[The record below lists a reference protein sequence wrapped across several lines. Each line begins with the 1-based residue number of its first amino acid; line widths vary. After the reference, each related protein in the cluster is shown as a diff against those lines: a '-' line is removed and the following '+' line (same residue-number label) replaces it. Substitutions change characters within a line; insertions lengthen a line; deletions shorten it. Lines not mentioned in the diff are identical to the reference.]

1 MAVESSHD
9 YPPNGMAGIL
19 AYDSVTGKWVVLAC
33 SSAGILAV
41 AAASLPLPSG
51 AATAAKQLPD
61 DHNVTVSNMITGFAT
76 ATKQDTLNSNVPH
89 AGATPTV
96 YNKTMTAAN
105 TEYSQALPA
114 NVKKFLIKCRTEYA
128 IKVCFTAEASGT
140 TYVTVG
146 AGQSYWEDGIKAAS
160 LTLYFQCA
168 TAGQAVEIIAWA

>member
-9 YPPNGMAGIL
+9 YPPNGMVGIL
-19 AYDSVTGKWVVLAC
+19 AYDSVTEKWVVLAC
-33 SSAGILAV
+33 SSAGILSV

-51 AATAAKQLPD
+51 A
-61 DHNVTVSNMITGFAT
+61 AT

-114 NVKKFLIKCRTEYA
+114 NVKKFLIKCRTQYA
-128 IKVCFTAEASGT
+128 IKACFTAEASGT

-168 TAGQAVEIIAWA
+168 TAGQVAEIIAWA